1 MSLELRKEDVADLDP
16 RGSRLSADFSCF
28 PGRRKKT
35 LKERFCFFGNGIV
48 VGGAMFFD
56 GSVSGATRHF
66 TRADIC

>member
-1 MSLELRKEDVADLDP
+1 MDLGQ

-28 PGRRKKT
+28 PGRRKET

-56 GSVSGATRHF
+56 GSVSGTTRHF